1 MRNTKSKSQ
10 NGVLKGWAEI
20 AKFLGQT
27 VAVARGGQSGMPV
40 THSGRAVHA
49 VPEELTN
56 WVGTAPVSAETAT
69 TGNEQV
75 EPIRIASEGEDL
87 AADLKRGLLYVR
99 EQKKETESVGVVY
112 GQARENCARKFMRR
126 VRHRQEGRPGR

>member
-1 MRNTKSKSQ
+1 MRLWVKRINLVEIEGNNMRNTKSKSQ
-10 NGVLKGWAEI
+10 NEVLKGWAEI

-27 VAVARGGQSGMPV
+27 VAVAQRWGRSGMPV

-49 VPEELTN
+49 VPEELSN

-87 AADLKRGLLYVR
+87 AADLKRGLLYVC
-99 EQKKETESVGVVY
+99 EQKKK
-112 GQARENCARKFMRR
+112 RKA
-126 VRHRQEGRPGR
+126 

>member
-1 MRNTKSKSQ
+1 MRKTKSQSQ
-10 NGVLKGWAEI
+10 DGILKGWAEI

-27 VAVARGGQSGMPV
+27 VAVAQRWGRSGMPV

-69 TGNEQV
+69 TEQV

-87 AADLKRGLLYVR
+87 AADLKRGLIYVR
-99 EQKKETESVGVVY
+99 EQKKK
-112 GQARENCARKFMRR
+112 RKA
-126 VRHRQEGRPGR
+126 